1 MAKVIEI
8 FAGPNGSGKT
18 TISEIVLRGRKNAIF
33 FNSDRIAGGLA
44 PIANDAVQFE
54 AGRFMIENI
63 LNAINNEE
71 SFAFETT
78 FSGKLWHS
86 HLKNAKTKG
95 YRVIIYFVFVE
106 SINVSLKRIKQ
117 RVLSG
122 GHDVPAKIV
131 KRRFERTFDNLKQL
145 YLPLADEWF
154 LIDNSNSKGKVVA
167 EFKKEKLTIFNAKK
181 YKEVFK

>member
-1 MAKVIEI
+1 MSKTIEI

-44 PIANDAVQFE
+44 PIANDAVQFV

-63 LNAINNEE
+63 LSAIESGQ

-78 FSGKLWHS
+78 FSGKPWPS
-86 HLKNAKTKG
+86 HLKKAKTKG
-95 YRVIIYFVFVE
+95 YRLIIYFVFVE
-106 SINVSLKRIKQ
+106 SISVSLKRIKQ

-122 GHDVPAKIV
+122 GHDVSAKIV

-167 EFKKEKLTIFNAKK
+167 ELKKGKLAIFNNKT